1 MRTRRSRLALA
12 LGLLAVAW
20 PAFAHLLN
28 TVALTAAGL
37 LTAHPAVIVTALGA
51 LLLLGTVPGPVD
63 RALTR
68 YATSRSTR

>member
-12 LGLLAVAW
+12 LGLLAVVW

-28 TVALTAAGL
+28 TVALTVAGL
-37 LTAHPAVIVTALGA
+37 LAAHPAVFVAA
-51 LLLLGTVPGPVD
+51 AAAVLLLGVVPGPVD

-68 YATSRSTR
+68 IAHTNKH